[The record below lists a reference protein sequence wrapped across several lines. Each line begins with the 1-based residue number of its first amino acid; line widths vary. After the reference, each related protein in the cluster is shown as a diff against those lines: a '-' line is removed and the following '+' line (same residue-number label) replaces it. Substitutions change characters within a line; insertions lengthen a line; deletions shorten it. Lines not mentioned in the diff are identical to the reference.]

1 MPRPPEYCGSA
12 AVMPYSGEK
21 YAIAA
26 GLVLAGDGPGSPSS
40 AYQRGSDMYRRRS
53 RSASASRPRN
63 SSSAASAAM
72 RADGSALSMATG
84 SPPDARQAAGSMDA
98 NRSAVGRG

>member
-26 GLVLAGDGPGSPSS
+26 GPGEPAPGPSGPAD
-40 AYQRGSDMYRRRS
+40 AYQRGSDM
-53 RSASASRPRN
+53 
-63 SSSAASAAM
+63 
-72 RADGSALSMATG
+72 
-84 SPPDARQAAGSMDA
+84 
-98 NRSAVGRG
+98 

>member
-26 GLVLAGDGPGSPSS
+26 GPDPSAPFGPAA
-40 AYQRGSDMYRRRS
+40 AYQRGSDMYWFRS
-53 RSASASRPRN
+53 RSVSASRRPN
-63 SSSAASAAM
+63 SSSAASPAI
-72 RADGSALSMATG
+72 RADGSALSIAIG
-84 SPPDARQAAGSMDA
+84 S
-98 NRSAVGRG
+98 